1 MNHGSC
7 KMETSRKKG
16 PELIIIRLHVFKYQS
31 RKNEGFAESG
41 RLENLVREILFE
53 GSASLVIQ
61 SGDAAFSIADS
72 IFFWFGLL
80 GLE

>member
-1 MNHGSC
+1 MGLVRW
-7 KMETSRKKG
+7 KQAEKKG

-72 IFFWFGLL
+72 IFFWSGLL